1 MGVCSLYGFMAF
13 RGYYWA
19 GLMEPLIAIG
29 IHSKSELTTL
39 YVIFIFICIKSFIYV
54 MSMYMICSVL
64 VLLNLELCW

>member
-29 IHSKSELTTL
+29 IYSKSELTTL
-39 YVIFIFICIKSFIYV
+39 YVIFICIKSFIYV
-54 MSMYMICSVL
+54 MSTYMICSVL